1 MDKARLTYPTA
12 RRLLKEAV
20 KENPDKVAVPS
31 YTALDFNSNNVTK
44 RVPMC
49 IVGTVLFKA
58 GVPIEQIAP
67 LDSFGDC
74 ALENIWDFDEFPV
87 SLTDKAY
94 SLLWRAQQ
102 EQDSGA
108 PWGELPELLEQ

>member
-1 MDKARLTYPTA
+1 MGKVRLTYPTA

-20 KENPDKVAVPS
+20 KENPEKVAIPS
-31 YTALDFNSNNVTK
+31 YTALDTNENNVVE

-58 GVPIEQIAP
+58 GVPIGQIAP

-74 ALENIWDFDEFPV
+74 ALENIWDLDEFPV

-94 SLLWRAQQ
+94 DLLWKAQQ
-102 EQDSGA
+102 EQDA
-108 PWGELPELLEQ
+108 ATPWKYVLEVIK